1 MTHQNP
7 RTLRTPLRPTVSACR
22 TLGLLLGL
30 ALGTSAA
37 QAASIDTGSDDLK
50 VNFDNTVK
58 YSAAFRLKDASA
70 NLLSSPNFDDG
81 DRNFSTGLISNRID
95 LLSELDVVYAKRYGL
110 RLSGAGWYDQ
120 VYNSSND
127 NPGFAGGAFPNQ
139 TSVATDRFTA
149 ATKRLH
155 GRKTDMLDAFV
166 FASFDL
172 GESRASFRL
181 GRHTLLWGESLFLGV
196 NAIAGGMAPVDA
208 IKLISVPNTQF
219 KEAIRPVPQV
229 SGQLQITPD
238 LSLGAYYQFKWEANR
253 LPASGSYFSGADT
266 NPDGAEQLLLG
277 GPFTANAPRL
287 ADQKAKDRGQ
297 GGVQLRLRAD
307 ETDYGLYLIRFHSK
321 VHQQVAGIGMAP
333 VISGPGGVCVVP
345 GSVSTPAGCLMPGV
359 PVNYRL
365 AYHQGITAFGAS
377 ASRTFGDVNAAV
389 EASIHR
395 NQDLASSGAA
405 DLSQLLPVPAT
416 NNSDNPGY
424 AVGKT
429 AHINLSALWTLPQNP
444 LFNEGN
450 FTGEVAWNRVLSVT
464 KNAAALDANATRDA
478 YALRMQIEP
487 LYRQVAG
494 GLDLGVPIGLGYSP
508 RGSRSMALGPALP
521 PENGG
526 DLTLGLNATYLDAW
540 RLSLAY
546 THYFGR
552 EVTLVDSR
560 NAYSYQQYL
569 KDRDFIAFSVRR
581 TF

>member
-1 MTHQNP
+1 MKNP
-7 RTLRTPLRPTVSACR
+7 IERPPATLRRAVA
-22 TLGLLLGL
+22 
-30 ALGTSAA
+30 AAA
-37 QAASIDTGSDDLK
+37 QAIVWGLVLSAPTAHAVSIDTGVEDLTL
-50 VNFDNTVK
+50 NLDNTVK
-58 YSAAFRLKDASA
+58 YSAAARLKSASDTLVA
-70 NLLSSPNFDDG
+70 NPNFDDG
-81 DRNFSTGLISNRID
+81 DRNFSTGLISNRLD
-95 LLSELDVVYAKRYGL
+95 LLSELDLVYAKRFGL
-110 RLSGAGWYDQ
+110 RLSGAAWYDQ

-127 NPGFAGGAFPNQ
+127 NPGFAGGAYPNQ
-139 TSVATDRFTA
+139 TSVASDRFTA

-155 GRKTDMLDAFV
+155 GRKVDLLDAFV
-166 FASFDL
+166 FGSVDL
-172 GESRASFRL
+172 GEHRATFRL

-229 SGQLQITPD
+229 SGQLQLTPD
-238 LSLGAYYQFKWEANR
+238 LSIGAYYQFKWEANR

-266 NPDGAEQLLLG
+266 NPDGAEQILLANP
-277 GPFTANAPRL
+277 PFTANAARL

-333 VISGPGGVCVVP
+333 VLTVPGGICPVP
-345 GSVSTPAGCLMPGV
+345 GSVATPAGCLLPGA

-365 AYHQGITAFGAS
+365 AYHQGITALGAS

-389 EASIHR
+389 EVSMRR

-405 DLSQLLPVPAT
+405 DLSQLTGGAAT

-429 AHINLSALWTLPQNP
+429 AHINLSALWTLPQTP

-450 FTGEVAWNRVLSVT
+450 FTGELAWNRVLAVT
-464 KNAAALDANATRDA
+464 KNPSALDPNATRDA

-526 DLTLGLNATYLDAW
+526 DLTVGLNATYLDAW
-540 RLSLAY
+540 RISLAY

-552 EVTLVDSR
+552 EATLVDGN

-569 KDRDFIAFSVRR
+569 KDRDFVAFSVRR

>member
-1 MTHQNP
+1 MSHP
-7 RTLRTPLRPTVSACR
+7 VPHALRTRLSPAASASKA
-22 TLGLLLGL
+22 LILLLGL
-30 ALGTSAA
+30 TLGASAA
-37 QAASIDTGSDDLK
+37 RAVSIDTGSDDLK
-50 VNFDNTVK
+50 LNFDNTLK
-58 YSAAFRLKDASA
+58 YSAAARLKSASA
-70 NLLSSPNFDDG
+70 SLVANPNLDDG

-95 LLSELDVVYAKRYGL
+95 LLSELDLVYAKRYGL

-139 TSVATDRFTA
+139 ISVSADRFTA

-172 GESRASFRL
+172 GERRASFRL

-196 NAIAGGMAPVDA
+196 NAIAAGMASVDA

-238 LSLGAYYQFKWEANR
+238 LSVGAYYQFKWEANR
-253 LPASGSYFSGADT
+253 LPAVGSYFSGTDT
-266 NPDGAEQLLLG
+266 NPDGGEQVLLPG
-277 GPFTANAPRL
+277 IFTNPALRQ
-287 ADQKAKDRGQ
+287 ADQKAKNRGQ

-307 ETDYGLYLIRFHSK
+307 ETDYGLYAIRFHNK
-321 VHQQVAGIGMAP
+321 VHQQVTAINAVP
-333 VISGPGGVCVVP
+333 VFLGPGVCP
-345 GSVSTPAGCLMPGV
+345 APDFISTPGGCLTVGPAA
-359 PVNYRL
+359 YRL

-377 ASRTFGDVNAAV
+377 ASRTFGDVNTAV
-389 EASIHR
+389 EASIRH
-395 NQDLASSGAA
+395 NQDLASAGAA
-405 DLSQLLPVPAT
+405 VDLSAVGLGGG
-416 NNSDNPGY
+416 NNSSDPGY

-429 AHINLSALWTLPQNP
+429 AHVNVSALWTLPQTP
-444 LFNEGN
+444 LFAEGN
-450 FTGEVAWNRVLSVT
+450 FMGELAWNRVLAVT
-464 KNAAALDANATRDA
+464 KNAAALDRNATRDA
-478 YALRMQIEP
+478 YAIRMQIEP

-508 RGSRSMALGPALP
+508 RGSRSAALGPALP

-552 EVTLVDSR
+552 EATVLDSN
-560 NAYSYQQYL
+560 NAFSYQQYL